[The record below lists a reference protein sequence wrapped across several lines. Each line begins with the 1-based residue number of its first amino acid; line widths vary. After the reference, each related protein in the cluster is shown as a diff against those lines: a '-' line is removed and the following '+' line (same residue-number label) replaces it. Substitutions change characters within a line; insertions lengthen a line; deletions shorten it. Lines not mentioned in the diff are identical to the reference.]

1 MSAPRVRAKSGLAS
15 LIGGIVVGIA
25 TFILWAVIASDA
37 GAASVGW
44 MVLGAVVAIAVGA
57 WIRIADL

>member
-25 TFILWAVIASDA
+25 TFILWAVIASDL

-44 MVLGAVVAIAVGA
+44 MALGVVVAIAVGA

>member
-1 MSAPRVRAKSGLAS
+1 MSAPRVRAKPGHAS

-25 TFILWAVIASDA
+25 TFTLWAVIARDV

-44 MVLGAVVAIAVGA
+44 IALGAVVAIAVGA